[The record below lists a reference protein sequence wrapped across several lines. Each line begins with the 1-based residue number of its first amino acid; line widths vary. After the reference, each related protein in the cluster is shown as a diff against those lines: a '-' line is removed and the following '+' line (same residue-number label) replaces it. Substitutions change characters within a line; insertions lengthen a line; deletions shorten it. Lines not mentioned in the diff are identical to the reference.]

1 MYTGI
6 IFIKFFK
13 LSKCETTNACVLSI
27 SSKCKISPL
36 LLFVFNGCCGFWFC
50 VSTVTCILIR
60 HLHRYCVELEL
71 LIKMIYVVKQ
81 RRETTTFSGL
91 NLSPFWIY
99 LVIDSHFQHM
109 KTTCYFF
116 YALLFGSSFMIQHML
131 SATVAF
137 MLISLVIFYSDPN
150 LGFVLISEVPNDD
163 WSLLV
168 SLKEAQ
174 QVVVLGRLPWHGSF
188 FFLRTGESLLF
199 HLKRWCTH
207 LKCRISICIFIL
219 CLTFTF

>member
-1 MYTGI
+1 MLNLHPLLHLQLFGILSTISPNTKIICRLGFVWLLTCCYQTLFSLICAAFLGRPWMQRNPVSTMYTGI

-91 NLSPFWIY
+91 NLSPF
-99 LVIDSHFQHM
+99 
-109 KTTCYFF
+109 
-116 YALLFGSSFMIQHML
+116 
-131 SATVAF
+131 
-137 MLISLVIFYSDPN
+137 
-150 LGFVLISEVPNDD
+150 
-163 WSLLV
+163 
-168 SLKEAQ
+168 
-174 QVVVLGRLPWHGSF
+174 
-188 FFLRTGESLLF
+188 
-199 HLKRWCTH
+199 
-207 LKCRISICIFIL
+207 
-219 CLTFTF
+219 